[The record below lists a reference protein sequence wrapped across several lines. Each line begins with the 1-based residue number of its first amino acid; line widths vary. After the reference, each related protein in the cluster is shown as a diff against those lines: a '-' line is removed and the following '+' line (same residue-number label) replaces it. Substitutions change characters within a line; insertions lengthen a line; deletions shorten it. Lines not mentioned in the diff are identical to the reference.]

1 MGQALGEAEQA
12 RRVERWAALDDAAAR
27 ARAVA
32 GLPQE
37 TLRRVEDLRTTHH
50 ILSIQRARRPCQ
62 HLPVYAFITKLHAA
76 DLRCFGVAGTGLPGP
91 V

>member
-1 MGQALGEAEQA
+1 M
-12 RRVERWAALDDAAAR
+12 ERWAALDDAAAR

-32 GLPQE
+32 GLPRE

-62 HLPVYAFITKLHAA
+62 HPPASAMLTMKLHIAGSWV
-76 DLRCFGVAGTGLPGP
+76 LRRGGNRSV
-91 V
+91 

>member
-32 GLPQE
+32 GLPRE

-50 ILSIQRARRPCQ
+50 ILSIQRARRPVSDFVSEPKV
-62 HLPVYAFITKLHAA
+62 LVL
-76 DLRCFGVAGTGLPGP
+76 
-91 V
+91 

>member
-1 MGQALGEAEQA
+1 MEHLYPNPKLTPDSSPPVGQALGEAEQA

-32 GLPQE
+32 GLPRE

-50 ILSIQRARRPCQ
+50 ILSIQRARRPVT
-62 HLPVYAFITKLHAA
+62 HLPPEPTVLIL
-76 DLRCFGVAGTGLPGP
+76 
-91 V
+91 